1 MPSQYLLDAYEP
13 RRYMRYF
20 EEITRIPHNTEDEA
34 HLAAYIREVAKTAGL
49 ESYQDPH
56 GNVLVRMP
64 ATEGYENAPA
74 VLFQGHMDMVA
85 VKEADCD
92 KDMEKEGLDL
102 YIDDGYVKADRT
114 TLGADDGIAVAY
126 ALAILDSKDMCH
138 PPIEAVFTVDEEI
151 GMGGAENID
160 LSVLKGK
167 KLINIDS
174 EEEGILT
181 VGCAGG
187 FGYNTEIPV
196 TRENAEGEKI
206 SIRIHGLLGGHSG
219 AEIHKQ
225 RGNGHKMMGRLL
237 NHVSLETDIRLI
249 SIAGGTK
256 NNVISSECKAE
267 ILVAKE
273 DADKVKASV
282 AELKAT
288 WDKEFLGKE
297 PGLTVDVEEESVS
310 GVAVMNAESTKRVIT
325 YFIIC
330 PNGVQCYDRE
340 LEGLVETS
348 LNLGIV
354 ETTKDAVKLES
365 LVRSSMES
373 KKADMKEILD
383 TCAQAVGANGKAQ
396 GGYPAW
402 EYKVDSELRKVMVET
417 FVEQYGKEPV
427 VSTIHAGLECGLFL
441 GKKPDLDCVSM
452 GPDLLDIHSFNEKLD
467 IASTQRTWEYLKGI
481 LAKLK

>member
-1 MPSQYLLDAYEP
+1 MVLENLEP
-13 RRYMRYF
+13 KEVFRFF
-20 EEITRIPHNTEDEA
+20 EEICQ
-34 HLAAYIREVAKTAGL
+34 V
-49 ESYQDPH
+49 PH
-56 GNVLVRMP
+56 GTFDTKRISDYCVAFAKERGLACIQDETNNIIISKPGTV
-64 ATEGYENAPA
+64 GYENSEP
-74 VLFQGHMDMVA
+74 VIIQGHMDMVCE
-85 VKEADCD
+85 KRPESNHDFK
-92 KDMEKEGLDL
+92 KDPLAL
-102 YIDDGYVKADRT
+102 YVEDGYVKAKDT
-114 TLGADDGIAVAY
+114 TLGGDDGIAVAM
-126 ALAILDSKDMCH
+126 ALAILDSKDIPH

-196 TRENAEGEKI
+196 TRENEEGEKI

-354 ETTKDAVKLES
+354 ETTKDTVKLES

-383 TCAQAVGANGKAQ
+383 TCAQAVGANGKVH

>member
-1 MPSQYLLDAYEP
+1 MAVLNELEP
-13 RRYMRYF
+13 KEVFRFF
-20 EEITRIPHNTEDEA
+20 EEISAIPRGSRDTKRISDYLVAFAKERDLKVIQDE
-34 HLAAYIREVAKTAGL
+34 VN
-49 ESYQDPH
+49 
-56 GNVLVRMP
+56 NVIIFQP
-64 ATEGYENAPA
+64 GTPGYEESEP
-74 VLFQGHMDMVA
+74 VILQGHMDMVCEKTSESTHDFENDGLELYVEDGFLKA
-85 VKEADCD
+85 
-92 KDMEKEGLDL
+92 KD
-102 YIDDGYVKADRT
+102 T
-114 TLGADDGIAVAY
+114 TLGGDDGVAVAM
-126 ALAILDSKDMCH
+126 ALALLDSREIPH
-138 PPIEAVFTVDEEI
+138 PPIEAVFTVDEEL
-151 GMGGAENID
+151 GMEGAEAID
-160 LSVLKGK
+160 LTVLKGK
-167 KLINIDS
+167 KLINLDS
-174 EEEGILT
+174 EEEKTLT

-187 FGYNTEIPV
+187 VRYQGLIPV
-196 TRENAEGEKI
+196 EKETASGDEI
-206 SIRIHGLLGGHSG
+206 KITIQGLLGGHSG

-354 ETTKDAVKLES
+354 ETTKDTVKLES

-383 TCAQAVGANGKAQ
+383 TCAQAVGANGKVH

>member
-1 MPSQYLLDAYEP
+1 MVLENLEP
-13 RRYMRYF
+13 KEVFRFF
-20 EEITRIPHNTEDEA
+20 EEICQ
-34 HLAAYIREVAKTAGL
+34 V
-49 ESYQDPH
+49 PH
-56 GNVLVRMP
+56 GTFDTKRISDYCVAFAKERGLACIQDETNNIIISKPGTV
-64 ATEGYENAPA
+64 GYENSEP
-74 VLFQGHMDMVA
+74 VIIQGHMDMVCE
-85 VKEADCD
+85 KRPESNHDFK
-92 KDMEKEGLDL
+92 KDPLEL
-102 YIDDGYVKADRT
+102 YVEDGYVKAKDT
-114 TLGADDGIAVAY
+114 TLGGDDGIAVAM
-126 ALAILDSKDMCH
+126 ALAILDSKDIPH

-354 ETTKDAVKLES
+354 ETTKDTVKLES

-383 TCAQAVGANGKAQ
+383 TCAQVVGASGKVQ

-402 EYKVDSELRKVMVET
+402 EYKKDSKVRELVLDVYRDLY
-417 FVEQYGKEPV
+417 QKEPKIEA
-427 VSTIHAGLECGLFL
+427 IHAGLECGILSE
-441 GKKPDLDCVSM
+441 KIENLDCVSF
-452 GPDLLDIHSFNEKLD
+452 GPDNFDIHTPKERLS
-467 IASTQRTWEYLKGI
+467 ISSTERVWKFILEFLKR
-481 LAKLK
+481 AK

>member
-1 MPSQYLLDAYEP
+1 MAVLNELEP
-13 RRYMRYF
+13 KEVFRFF
-20 EEITRIPHNTEDEA
+20 EEISAIPRGSRDTKRISDYLVAFAKERDLKVIQDE
-34 HLAAYIREVAKTAGL
+34 VN
-49 ESYQDPH
+49 
-56 GNVLVRMP
+56 NVIIFQP
-64 ATEGYENAPA
+64 GTPGYEESEP
-74 VLFQGHMDMVA
+74 VILQGHMDMVCEKTSESTHDFENDGLELYVEDGFLKA
-85 VKEADCD
+85 
-92 KDMEKEGLDL
+92 KD
-102 YIDDGYVKADRT
+102 T
-114 TLGADDGIAVAY
+114 TLGGDDGVAVAM
-126 ALAILDSKDMCH
+126 ALALLDSREIPH
-138 PPIEAVFTVDEEI
+138 PPIEAVFTVDEEL
-151 GMGGAENID
+151 GMEGAEAID
-160 LSVLKGK
+160 LTVLKGK
-167 KLINIDS
+167 KLINLDS
-174 EEEGILT
+174 EEEKTLT

-187 FGYNTEIPV
+187 VRYQGLIPV
-196 TRENAEGEKI
+196 EKETASGDEI
-206 SIRIHGLLGGHSG
+206 KITIQGLLGGHSG

-282 AELKAT
+282 AELKAI

-325 YFIIC
+325 YFVIC

-383 TCAQAVGANGKAQ
+383 TCAQAVGANGKTQ

>member
-1 MPSQYLLDAYEP
+1 M
-13 RRYMRYF
+13 
-20 EEITRIPHNTEDEA
+20 
-34 HLAAYIREVAKTAGL
+34 
-49 ESYQDPH
+49 
-56 GNVLVRMP
+56 
-64 ATEGYENAPA
+64 
-74 VLFQGHMDMVA
+74 
-85 VKEADCD
+85 
-92 KDMEKEGLDL
+92 
-102 YIDDGYVKADRT
+102 
-114 TLGADDGIAVAY
+114 
-126 ALAILDSKDMCH
+126 
-138 PPIEAVFTVDEEI
+138 
-151 GMGGAENID
+151 
-160 LSVLKGK
+160 SVLKGK

-310 GVAVMNAESTKRVIT
+310 GVAVMNAES
-325 YFIIC
+325 
-330 PNGVQCYDRE
+330 
-340 LEGLVETS
+340 
-348 LNLGIV
+348 
-354 ETTKDAVKLES
+354 VKLES

-383 TCAQAVGANGKAQ
+383 TCAQVVGANGKVQ

-467 IASTQRTWEYLKGI
+467 IASTQRTCEYLKGI

>member
-1 MPSQYLLDAYEP
+1 MAVLNELEPKEVFRFFKEISAIPRGSRDTKRISDYLVAFAKERDLKV
-13 RRYMRYF
+13 
-20 EEITRIPHNTEDEA
+20 IQDE
-34 HLAAYIREVAKTAGL
+34 VN
-49 ESYQDPH
+49 
-56 GNVLVRMP
+56 NVIIFQP
-64 ATEGYENAPA
+64 GTPGYEESEP
-74 VLFQGHMDMVA
+74 VILQGHMDMVCEKTSDSTHDFKNDGLELYVEDGFLKA
-85 VKEADCD
+85 
-92 KDMEKEGLDL
+92 KD
-102 YIDDGYVKADRT
+102 T
-114 TLGADDGIAVAY
+114 TLGGDDGM
-126 ALAILDSKDMCH
+126 ALALMDSEDIPH
-138 PPIEAVFTVDEEI
+138 PPIEAVFTVDEEL
-151 GMGGAENID
+151 GMEGAEAID

-167 KLINIDS
+167 KLINLDS
-174 EEEGILT
+174 EEEKTLT

-187 FGYNTEIPV
+187 VRYQGLIPV
-196 TRENAEGEKI
+196 EKETASGDEI
-206 SIRIHGLLGGHSG
+206 KITIQGLLGGHSG

-237 NHVSLETDIRLI
+237 NHVSSETDIRLI

-325 YFIIC
+325 YFVIC

-383 TCAQAVGANGKAQ
+383 TCAQAVGANGKVQ

-467 IASTQRTWEYLKGI
+467 IASTQRTWEYLKGV

>member
-1 MPSQYLLDAYEP
+1 MGVLNNLVPEKVFY
-13 RRYMRYF
+13 YF
-20 EEITRIPHNTEDEA
+20 EELCNIPHGSKNTKAISDYCVNFAKERG
-34 HLAAYIREVAKTAGL
+34 LAYH
-49 ESYQDPH
+49 QDASNNIIILKN
-56 GNVLVRMP
+56 GSK
-64 ATEGYENAPA
+64 GYEDSKP
-74 VLFQGHMDMVA
+74 VIIQGHLDMV
-85 VKEADCD
+85 C
-92 KDMEKEGLDL
+92 EKEKDCTIDFEKDGLDL
-102 YIDDGYVKADRT
+102 AIDGDYIYAKGT
-114 TLGADDGIAVAY
+114 TLGGDDGIAVAM
-126 ALAILDSKDMCH
+126 ALAILDDDTLDH
-138 PPIEAVFTVDEEI
+138 PPIEAVFTVDEEL
-151 GMGGAENID
+151 GMEGAEAID
-160 LSVLKGK
+160 LTVLKGK
-167 KLINIDS
+167 KLINLDS
-174 EEEGILT
+174 EEEKTLT

-187 FGYNTEIPV
+187 VRYQGLIPV
-196 TRENAEGEKI
+196 EKETASGDEI
-206 SIRIHGLLGGHSG
+206 KITIQGLLGGHSG

-325 YFIIC
+325 YFVIC

-427 VSTIHAGLECGLFL
+427 VSTIHAGLECGLFY
-441 GKKPDLDCVSM
+441 KKIEGLDCVSL
-452 GPDLLDIHSFNEKLD
+452 GPNMKDIHTSEEVLD
-467 IASTQRTWEYLKGI
+467 IASTERVWNYLVKV
-481 LAKLK
+481 LEQLKD

>member
-1 MPSQYLLDAYEP
+1 
-13 RRYMRYF
+13 
-20 EEITRIPHNTEDEA
+20 
-34 HLAAYIREVAKTAGL
+34 
-49 ESYQDPH
+49 
-56 GNVLVRMP
+56 
-64 ATEGYENAPA
+64 
-74 VLFQGHMDMVA
+74 
-85 VKEADCD
+85 
-92 KDMEKEGLDL
+92 
-102 YIDDGYVKADRT
+102 
-114 TLGADDGIAVAY
+114 
-126 ALAILDSKDMCH
+126 
-138 PPIEAVFTVDEEI
+138 
-151 GMGGAENID
+151 
-160 LSVLKGK
+160 
-167 KLINIDS
+167 
-174 EEEGILT
+174 
-181 VGCAGG
+181 
-187 FGYNTEIPV
+187 
-196 TRENAEGEKI
+196 
-206 SIRIHGLLGGHSG
+206 
-219 AEIHKQ
+219 
-225 RGNGHKMMGRLL
+225 
-237 NHVSLETDIRLI
+237 
-249 SIAGGTK
+249 
-256 NNVISSECKAE
+256 
-267 ILVAKE
+267 
-273 DADKVKASV
+273 
-282 AELKAT
+282 
-288 WDKEFLGKE
+288 
-297 PGLTVDVEEESVS
+297 
-310 GVAVMNAESTKRVIT
+310 VAVMNAESTKRVIT

>member
-1 MPSQYLLDAYEP
+1 MPVLENCEP
-13 RRYMRYF
+13 KRVFHYF
-20 EEITRIPHNTEDEA
+20 EEICKIPHGSGNTKQISDFLVKFAED
-34 HLAAYIREVAKTAGL
+34 HGFKYV
-49 ESYQDPH
+49 QDELN
-56 GNVLVRMP
+56 NVVIYKP
-64 ATEGYENAPA
+64 GTPGYENSPT
-74 VLFQGHMDMVA
+74 VIIQGHMDMVCEKRPDVDHDFMKDGLNIS
-85 VKEADCD
+85 VK
-92 KDMEKEGLDL
+92 
-102 YIDDGYVKADRT
+102 DGYVTANGT
-114 TLGADDGIAVAY
+114 TLGGDDGIAVAM
-126 ALAILDSKDMCH
+126 ALAILDSKYIPH

-325 YFIIC
+325 YFVIC
-330 PNGVQCYDRE
+330 PNGVQC
-340 LEGLVETS
+340 
-348 LNLGIV
+348 
-354 ETTKDAVKLES
+354 
-365 LVRSSMES
+365 
-373 KKADMKEILD
+373 
-383 TCAQAVGANGKAQ
+383 
-396 GGYPAW
+396 
-402 EYKVDSELRKVMVET
+402 
-417 FVEQYGKEPV
+417 
-427 VSTIHAGLECGLFL
+427 
-441 GKKPDLDCVSM
+441 
-452 GPDLLDIHSFNEKLD
+452 
-467 IASTQRTWEYLKGI
+467 
-481 LAKLK
+481 

>member
-1 MPSQYLLDAYEP
+1 MVLENLEP
-13 RRYMRYF
+13 KEVFRFF
-20 EEITRIPHNTEDEA
+20 EEICQ
-34 HLAAYIREVAKTAGL
+34 V
-49 ESYQDPH
+49 PH
-56 GNVLVRMP
+56 GTFDTKRISDYCVAFAKERGLACIQDETNNIIISKPGTV
-64 ATEGYENAPA
+64 GYENSEP
-74 VLFQGHMDMVA
+74 VIIQGHMDMVCE
-85 VKEADCD
+85 KRPESNHDFK
-92 KDMEKEGLDL
+92 KDPLEL
-102 YIDDGYVKADRT
+102 YVEDGYVKAKDT
-114 TLGADDGIAVAY
+114 TLGGDDGIAVAM
-126 ALAILDSKDMCH
+126 ALAILDSKDIPH

-151 GMGGAENID
+151 GMGG
-160 LSVLKGK
+160 
-167 KLINIDS
+167 
-174 EEEGILT
+174 
-181 VGCAGG
+181 
-187 FGYNTEIPV
+187 
-196 TRENAEGEKI
+196 GEKI
-206 SIRIHGLLGGHSG
+206 SIRIHRLLGGHSG

-237 NHVSLETDIRLI
+237 NHVSSETDIRLI

-354 ETTKDAVKLES
+354 ETTKDTVKLES

-383 TCAQAVGANGKAQ
+383 TCAQVVGANGKVQ

>member
-1 MPSQYLLDAYEP
+1 
-13 RRYMRYF
+13 
-20 EEITRIPHNTEDEA
+20 
-34 HLAAYIREVAKTAGL
+34 
-49 ESYQDPH
+49 
-56 GNVLVRMP
+56 
-64 ATEGYENAPA
+64 
-74 VLFQGHMDMVA
+74 
-85 VKEADCD
+85 
-92 KDMEKEGLDL
+92 
-102 YIDDGYVKADRT
+102 
-114 TLGADDGIAVAY
+114 
-126 ALAILDSKDMCH
+126 
-138 PPIEAVFTVDEEI
+138 
-151 GMGGAENID
+151 
-160 LSVLKGK
+160 
-167 KLINIDS
+167 
-174 EEEGILT
+174 
-181 VGCAGG
+181 
-187 FGYNTEIPV
+187 
-196 TRENAEGEKI
+196 
-206 SIRIHGLLGGHSG
+206 
-219 AEIHKQ
+219 
-225 RGNGHKMMGRLL
+225 MMGRLL
-237 NHVSLETDIRLI
+237 NHVSSETDIRLI

-325 YFIIC
+325 YFVIC

-354 ETTKDAVKLES
+354 ETTKDTVKLES

-383 TCAQAVGANGKAQ
+383 TCAQAVGANGKVQ

-467 IASTQRTWEYLKGI
+467 IASTQRTWEYLKGV

>member
-1 MPSQYLLDAYEP
+1 MVLDQLQPKEVFHF
-13 RRYMRYF
+13 F
-20 EEITRIPHNTEDEA
+20 EEISRVPHGTFDTKRISDYCVAFAKERG
-34 HLAAYIREVAKTAGL
+34 LAYI
-49 ESYQDPH
+49 QDETN
-56 GNVLVRMP
+56 NVIISKP
-64 ATEGYENAPA
+64 GTEGYENSEP
-74 VLFQGHMDMVA
+74 VILQGHMDMVCE
-85 VKEADCD
+85 KRPESTHDFK
-92 KDMEKEGLDL
+92 KDPLQL
-102 YIDDGYVKADRT
+102 YVEDGYVKAKDT
-114 TLGADDGIAVAY
+114 TLGGDDGIAVAM
-126 ALAILDSKDMCH
+126 ALAILDSKDIPH

-174 EEEGILT
+174 EAEGILT

-196 TRENAEGEKI
+196 SRKTSDGEKI
-206 SIRIHGLLGGHSG
+206 QIHIHGLLGGHSG

-225 RGNGHKMMGRLL
+225 RGNAHKMMGRLL
-237 NHVSLETDIRLI
+237 NHVASQVDVNLI
-249 SIAGGTK
+249 GIEGGTK
-256 NNVISSECKAE
+256 NNVISSDCTAQ

-273 DADKVKASV
+273 DVKKVTGLIV
-282 AELKAT
+282 GLKEI
-288 WDKEFLGKE
+288 WNKEFLGKE
-297 PGLTVDVEEESVS
+297 PGLKVDVDEESAIQVS
-310 GVAVMNAESTKRVIT
+310 VMDAESTKRVIT
-325 YFIIC
+325 YFVIC

-340 LEGLVETS
+340 LDGLVETS

-354 ETTKDAVKLES
+354 ETTENAVKLES

-373 KKADMKEILD
+373 KKADMKEVLD
-383 TCAQAVGANGKAQ
+383 TCAQAVGAKGSAQ

-402 EYKVDSELRKVMVET
+402 EYKVDSQLRKVMVET

-441 GKKPDLDCVSM
+441 GKKPDLDCVSI

-467 IASTQRTWEYLKGI
+467 IASTQRTWEYVKAI

>member
-1 MPSQYLLDAYEP
+1 
-13 RRYMRYF
+13 
-20 EEITRIPHNTEDEA
+20 
-34 HLAAYIREVAKTAGL
+34 
-49 ESYQDPH
+49 
-56 GNVLVRMP
+56 
-64 ATEGYENAPA
+64 
-74 VLFQGHMDMVA
+74 
-85 VKEADCD
+85 
-92 KDMEKEGLDL
+92 
-102 YIDDGYVKADRT
+102 
-114 TLGADDGIAVAY
+114 
-126 ALAILDSKDMCH
+126 
-138 PPIEAVFTVDEEI
+138 
-151 GMGGAENID
+151 
-160 LSVLKGK
+160 
-167 KLINIDS
+167 
-174 EEEGILT
+174 
-181 VGCAGG
+181 
-187 FGYNTEIPV
+187 
-196 TRENAEGEKI
+196 
-206 SIRIHGLLGGHSG
+206 
-219 AEIHKQ
+219 
-225 RGNGHKMMGRLL
+225 MMGRLL

-354 ETTKDAVKLES
+354 ETTKDTVKLES

-383 TCAQAVGANGKAQ
+383 TCALVHRL
-396 GGYPAW
+396 
-402 EYKVDSELRKVMVET
+402 SELTERCRVDILH
-417 FVEQYGKEPV
+417 G
-427 VSTIHAGLECGLFL
+427 ST
-441 GKKPDLDCVSM
+441 K
-452 GPDLLDIHSFNEKLD
+452 
-467 IASTQRTWEYLKGI
+467 
-481 LAKLK
+481 

>member
-1 MPSQYLLDAYEP
+1 MIQKSSHHFMSISTLFVNLCSGMSSKKSVDTDTDFLSFCILACDWNLSIISESACTANCQDSLFFRVNINKLLSFKYGQVNILCSTHSNLFIY
-13 RRYMRYF
+13 RKHSLNWWMR
-20 EEITRIPHNTEDEA
+20 N
-34 HLAAYIREVAKTAGL
+34 
-49 ESYQDPH
+49 
-56 GNVLVRMP
+56 
-64 ATEGYENAPA
+64 
-74 VLFQGHMDMVA
+74 
-85 VKEADCD
+85 
-92 KDMEKEGLDL
+92 
-102 YIDDGYVKADRT
+102 
-114 TLGADDGIAVAY
+114 
-126 ALAILDSKDMCH
+126 
-138 PPIEAVFTVDEEI
+138 
-151 GMGGAENID
+151 
-160 LSVLKGK
+160 
-167 KLINIDS
+167 
-174 EEEGILT
+174 
-181 VGCAGG
+181 
-187 FGYNTEIPV
+187 
-196 TRENAEGEKI
+196 
-206 SIRIHGLLGGHSG
+206 
-219 AEIHKQ
+219 
-225 RGNGHKMMGRLL
+225 
-237 NHVSLETDIRLI
+237 
-249 SIAGGTK
+249 
-256 NNVISSECKAE
+256 

>member
-1 MPSQYLLDAYEP
+1 MAVLENLKPERVFY
-13 RRYMRYF
+13 YF
-20 EEITRIPHNTEDEA
+20 EEICNIPHGSGNTKQISDYLVEFAKKKELRFIQDEMGNVVIFKEA
-34 HLAAYIREVAKTAGL
+34 SKGYEESPTVILQGHVDMVCEKTATSQHDFEKDGL
-49 ESYQDPH
+49 KLC
-56 GNVLVRMP
+56 V
-64 ATEGYENAPA
+64 EGDEIYA
-74 VLFQGHMDMVA
+74 
-85 VKEADCD
+85 
-92 KDMEKEGLDL
+92 KD
-102 YIDDGYVKADRT
+102 T
-114 TLGADDGIAVAY
+114 TLGGDDGIAVAY
-126 ALAILDSKDMCH
+126 ELAVLEDETLAH
-138 PPIEAVFTVDEEI
+138 PAIEAVFTVDEEI

-383 TCAQAVGANGKAQ
+383 TCARVVGANGKVQ